1 MACTQNEHVAHYCSI
16 TGRDGLGKDWIQG
29 LYDALDASLRFTST
43 GLRTTA
49 RGQRDCPRVQFLYPR
64 PCLHVTST
72 QRDMLGVE
80 LESKHV
86 IYRDQPVTFQYQ
98 LWRLRKNSVCA
109 QLKHNLLEYSKC
121 TRAARA
127 LFIETCRHLTN
138 NPSDHWKHQKL
149 KNLYCAASV
158 EFKSVVAE
166 VRRSTVAD
174 DQELKRRQQCSVL
187 RIQAMSSRD
196 PRTIQLRD
204 EVCGR

>member
-1 MACTQNEHVAHYCSI
+1 MHWT
-16 TGRDGLGKDWIQG
+16 
-29 LYDALDASLRFTST
+29 RFFVLLLLVSAPLHA
-43 GLRTTA
+43 GNVIA
-49 RGQRDCPRVQFLYPR
+49 RAYSSFIHDLAYS
-64 PCLHVTST
+64 VTST

-86 IYRDQPVTFQYQ
+86 TYDDQPVTFQYQ
-98 LWRLRKNSVCA
+98 LWRLRKDSVCA

-127 LFIETCRHLTN
+127 LFTETCRHLTN
-138 NPSDHWKHQKL
+138 NSSDHWKHQKQ

-158 EFKSVVAE
+158 EFKPVVAE
-166 VRRSTVAD
+166 VRQSTAAD

-196 PRTIQLRD
+196 PRTIQMRD
-204 EVCGR
+204 EVCGG